1 MERELQWWKGQLAA
15 DIHQSLRI
23 KELKLPVYRAHS
35 PQIGMRRYFADL
47 LAILSNRYQ
56 LCPTA
61 RHLAVYLLDLQSFMV
76 MCSQSSCHFKT
87 NAYTQIALNGEGRPG
102 SQTGAAELSG
112 LYVQPEPVLNKKDLI
127 KMELLLLETF
137 GWNLC
142 MPTPA
147 HFIDYYLHASVQEGD
162 LYNGWPLSSLS
173 KTKAFMDKYTHYF
186 LEVSLQDHA
195 FLSFRP
201 SQVAAACVAASRIC
215 LQISPSWTTALH
227 LLTGYTWEH
236 LTQCIE
242 LMLLAH
248 DNDVKEANKTKSTP
262 PHRPSSL
269 QSQPQTSHLSPMSA
283 IQRPA
288 SSTSSSTSSTP
299 QLLFQPDSF
308 AHLTQHSPS
317 LSQLQALADSQA
329 LGPMVNMSQDFLQS
343 HRMGLLTGAS
353 SMTPGGGFPSYPSL
367 TSGLQP
373 GARALPLQGPISV
386 QMALAGEP
394 RHCLSMAYSGGYLG
408 SHHTFTAGCF
418 DRPPL
423 SLRQLRYT
431 FSLSN
436 PSSQTQRRL
445 KRKQRSK
452 CKTDP
457 VEIITL
463 TQTRRKTV
471 SGNIDPTP
479 VVSVRDEG
487 PLWVFLTAFAL
498 GGVEE
503 FTALSTA
510 GKVRSICSVSSCLY
524 SSCCPWRLSHL
535 QSPALW
541 QSGHSSRL
549 CHTKVLMLVSLHRSK
564 NITQNDVTGP
574 DGAVDVVHPQM
585 LTEKCCGGQRPSY
598 RVVPCPEQLPC
609 LSCES

>member
-1 MERELQWWKGQLAA
+1 MERELEWWKDQLAA

-23 KELKLPVYRAHS
+23 KELKLPAYRAHS

-61 RHLAVYLLDLQSFMV
+61 RHLAVYLLDLFMDHYDV
-76 MCSQSSCHFKT
+76 AVRQLYVIALSCLLLASKFEEKEDRVPKLEQLNSLGFMCS
-87 NAYTQIALNGEGRPG
+87 LNI
-102 SQTGAAELSG
+102 
-112 LYVQPEPVLNKKDLI
+112 VLNKKDLI

-173 KTKAFMDKYTHYF
+173 KTKAFMEKYTHYF

-227 LLTGYTWEH
+227 LLTGYTWDH

-248 DNDVKEANKTKSTP
+248 DNDVKEANKAKSTP

-269 QSQPQTSHLSPMSA
+269 QSQPQTSHLSPVSA

-288 SSTSSSTSSTP
+288 SSTSSTP

-308 AHLTQHSPS
+308 PHISQHSPS
-317 LSQLQALADSQA
+317 LSQLQALAESQA
-329 LGPMVNMSQDFLQS
+329 LGSVVNMSQDFLQS
-343 HRMGLLTGAS
+343 HRMGLLAGAAS
-353 SMTPGGGFPSYPSL
+353 ITPAGAFPSYPSL

-373 GARALPLQGPISV
+373 GTRGLPLQGPISV

-394 RHCLSMAYSGGYLG
+394 RHCLSMAYSGSYLG
-408 SHHTFTAGCF
+408 AHHTFTAGCF
-418 DRPPL
+418 DR
-423 SLRQLRYT
+423 
-431 FSLSN
+431 
-436 PSSQTQRRL
+436 
-445 KRKQRSK
+445 
-452 CKTDP
+452 
-457 VEIITL
+457 
-463 TQTRRKTV
+463 
-471 SGNIDPTP
+471 
-479 VVSVRDEG
+479 
-487 PLWVFLTAFAL
+487 
-498 GGVEE
+498 
-503 FTALSTA
+503 
-510 GKVRSICSVSSCLY
+510 
-524 SSCCPWRLSHL
+524 
-535 QSPALW
+535 
-541 QSGHSSRL
+541 
-549 CHTKVLMLVSLHRSK
+549 
-564 NITQNDVTGP
+564 
-574 DGAVDVVHPQM
+574 
-585 LTEKCCGGQRPSY
+585 
-598 RVVPCPEQLPC
+598 
-609 LSCES
+609 

>member
-61 RHLAVYLLDLQSFMV
+61 RHLAVYLLDLFMDHYDV
-76 MCSQSSCHFKT
+76 AVKQLYVIALSCLLLASKFEEKEDRVPKLEQLNSLGFMCS
-87 NAYTQIALNGEGRPG
+87 LN
-102 SQTGAAELSG
+102 L
-112 LYVQPEPVLNKKDLI
+112 VLNKKDLI

-418 DRPPL
+418 DSSATPSACP
-423 SLRQLRYT
+423 T
-431 FSLSN
+431 

-463 TQTRRKTV
+463 T
-471 SGNIDPTP
+471 
-479 VVSVRDEG
+479 
-487 PLWVFLTAFAL
+487 
-498 GGVEE
+498 
-503 FTALSTA
+503 
-510 GKVRSICSVSSCLY
+510 
-524 SSCCPWRLSHL
+524 
-535 QSPALW
+535 
-541 QSGHSSRL
+541 
-549 CHTKVLMLVSLHRSK
+549 
-564 NITQNDVTGP
+564 
-574 DGAVDVVHPQM
+574 
-585 LTEKCCGGQRPSY
+585 
-598 RVVPCPEQLPC
+598 
-609 LSCES
+609 